1 MTTTDLTY
9 ESAWTTA
16 AKGSER
22 HARIMAPPEGPF
34 GGESVAVIVLCK
46 GGGFSQQERD
56 HAQHRAEGL
65 ARYLDL
71 SVGRM
76 MRHSGSKSVRN
87 FVAEHR
93 KPAVTLI
100 GGDKTN
106 WSLSVQH
113 RTQGISVFCD
123 WKGEEIVRVW
133 TAR

>member
-1 MTTTDLTY
+1 MTNDLSY
-9 ESAWTTA
+9 ESAWTSA
-16 AKGSER
+16 AKGAER
-22 HARIMAPPEGPF
+22 HARITAPSEAPF
-34 GGESVAVIVLCK
+34 GGDPVTVIVLCK
-46 GGGFSQQERD
+46 AGGFSQQDRD

-76 MRHSGSKSVRN
+76 MRQSGSKSVRN
-87 FVAEHR
+87 FVAECG

-113 RTQGISVFCD
+113 NKLGVSIYCD
-123 WKGEEIVRVW
+123 WKDEEIARVW